1 MDHEGA
7 TATQPISGTSRH
19 AVPSAGT
26 VVPPETGPDTETD
39 PLAKITMRPQTFA
52 AALAI
57 AAFLLGL
64 LLALI
69 PVHVAGP
76 DVAAPRSITCGNTI
90 GGVETA
96 SLGEG
101 LGDAATPELV
111 STYVG
116 SCETA
121 MGFRLVF
128 AWPLFFAG
136 GLAVLWSL
144 VVRRT
149 PRTETVAAAQLLR
162 SPVSPD

>member
-1 MDHEGA
+1 MDLESA
-7 TATQPISGTSRH
+7 TATQPISGPPGHS
-19 AVPSAGT
+19 
-26 VVPPETGPDTETD
+26 VPPETESETGPETD
-39 PLAKITMRPQTFA
+39 PLDKITLSPQTFA
-52 AALAI
+52 AGLAI
-57 AAFLLGL
+57 AALLLGL
-64 LLALI
+64 VLALI

-76 DVAAPRSITCGNTI
+76 DVSAPRSITCGNTI

-121 MGFRLVF
+121 MGFRMAF

-136 GLAVLWSL
+136 MLAVLWQL

-149 PRTETVAAAQLLR
+149 ERQETT
-162 SPVSPD
+162 

>member
-1 MDHEGA
+1 MDHESA
-7 TATQPISGTSRH
+7 TATQPISGTPRH
-19 AVPSAGT
+19 SVPPAGT
-26 VVPPETGPDTETD
+26 VVLPDAVPPETGQEPETD
-39 PLAKITMRPQTFA
+39 PLAKVTMSPQTFFA
-52 AALAI
+52 GLAVAAL
-57 AAFLLGL
+57 LLGL
-64 LLALI
+64 ILALI

-76 DVAAPRSITCGNTI
+76 DVTAPRSITCGNTI
-90 GGVETA
+90 GGVETS
-96 SLGEG
+96 SLGAG

-136 GLAVLWSL
+136 LLAVLWSL

-149 PRTETVAAAQLLR
+149 AR
-162 SPVSPD
+162 PVT

>member
-1 MDHEGA
+1 MDHE
-7 TATQPISGTSRH
+7 S
-19 AVPSAGT
+19 T
-26 VVPPETGPDTETD
+26 VVLPDGVPPESGPDTETD
-39 PLAKITMRPQTFA
+39 PLAKVTMRPETFA
-52 AALAI
+52 AGLAVAAL
-57 AAFLLGL
+57 LLGMI
-64 LLALI
+64 LALI

-76 DVAAPRSITCGNTI
+76 DVNAPRSIACGNTI

-96 SLGEG
+96 NLGEG

-136 GLAVLWSL
+136 GLAVLWLL

-149 PRTETVAAAQLLR
+149 ARLET
-162 SPVSPD
+162 